1 MNGGNDMNNGVKT
14 GTVVAIVCWSVVALL
29 LIGILV
35 SALTGGWFKGFGF
48 NIIDFGTGEYSVMG
62 KYEVDAADVDTIE
75 INWTSGRAE
84 IEPYSGEKITF
95 EESARRELEDQY
107 KLAYELSGSTL
118 KIRYIKSV
126 ISWNV
131 PSKRLAVKVP
141 QELAK
146 KLSGFTVDST
156 SADVTVTGL
165 TAQKARLHTVSG
177 EADATQC
184 DFGELRLESTSG
196 DLQTENLTVEKA
208 EASSTSGEI
217 NLSGRFTEIKANTTS
232 GDVRANVKGMKYFTG
247 GSVSGKLEVES
258 DTFPQQVEMS
268 TTSGN
273 VSLTIPEG
281 EGFTANFS
289 SVSGKLRC
297 DFPVVNQGDESI
309 YNNGAV
315 KIKMN
320 TVSGDGHIIKK

>member
-1 MNGGNDMNNGVKT
+1 MKNGVKT

-35 SALTGGWFKGFGF
+35 SGLTGGWFKGFGI

-62 KYEVDAADVDTIE
+62 KYEVDAANVDTIE
-75 INWTSGRAE
+75 INWTVGSTE
-84 IEPYSGEKITF
+84 IEPYTGDKISF
-95 EESARRELEDQY
+95 EESARKELEDQY
-107 KLAYELSGSTL
+107 KLAYEISGSTL

-141 QELAK
+141 QELAE
-146 KLSGFTVDST
+146 KLSGLTVDST
-156 SADVTVTGL
+156 SADITVKGL
-165 TAQKARLHTVSG
+165 TAQKAKLHTVTG

-184 DFGELRLESTSG
+184 NFTELRLESTSG
-196 DLQTENLTVEKA
+196 DLQTEGVAVEKA

-217 NLSGRFTEIKANTTS
+217 NLFGRFTEIKANTTS
-232 GDVRANVKGMKYFTG
+232 GEVRANVKGMKYFTG
-247 GSVSGKLEVES
+247 GSVSGELEVES

-268 TTSGN
+268 TTSGD

-289 SVSGKLRC
+289 SISGKLRC
-297 DFPVVNQGDESI
+297 DFPIVNQGDDSI
-309 YNNGAV
+309 YNNGAA

-320 TVSGDGHIIKK
+320 TVSGDGHIMKKR